1 MKGLVENQIVILLL
15 LTPWSARCKTV
26 YLVLKKSLTKIK
38 RVLLSMRAL
47 LEKVGNGWMNV
58 VMEERI
64 WSPVMDIG
72 PPTHHNP
79 TTCLTNLHAPPNQ
92 PTKNQQQ
99 PTIKKHCQKQNGPN
113 ILSIDSIN
121 SRCGFFSKAKDLSV
135 WEFERHRT
143 GMLRHCTMA

>member
-1 MKGLVENQIVILLL
+1 
-15 LTPWSARCKTV
+15 
-26 YLVLKKSLTKIK
+26 
-38 RVLLSMRAL
+38 MRAL

-92 PTKNQQQ
+92 PTKK
-99 PTIKKHCQKQNGPN
+99 PTTTNNKKN
-113 ILSIDSIN
+113 IAKTVCALYSLPVVGNVLWCTEIDSLSTQKEKETNVTVKSKKKFYWVKMQISCILTFIECRMCWALLLMVVLVACGTTNN
-121 SRCGFFSKAKDLSV
+121 SNSSSFQR
-135 WEFERHRT
+135 
-143 GMLRHCTMA
+143 